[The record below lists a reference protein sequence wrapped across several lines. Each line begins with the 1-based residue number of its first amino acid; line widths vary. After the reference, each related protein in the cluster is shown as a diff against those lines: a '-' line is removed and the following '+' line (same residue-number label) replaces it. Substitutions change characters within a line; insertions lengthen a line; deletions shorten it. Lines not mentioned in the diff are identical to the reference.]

1 MRNFEE
7 KKEVNVDFTIDESC
21 SADKNIQCD
30 LYKNEIDKLQ
40 KELIAY
46 KPELIEKNEEV
57 YKLR

>member
-21 SADKNIQCD
+21 SADKNILCD